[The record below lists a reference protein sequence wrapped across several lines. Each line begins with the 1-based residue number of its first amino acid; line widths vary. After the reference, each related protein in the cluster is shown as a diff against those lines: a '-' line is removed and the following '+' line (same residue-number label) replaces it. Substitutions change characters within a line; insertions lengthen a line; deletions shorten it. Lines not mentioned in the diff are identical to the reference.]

1 MNWCIKNRFIRKQLR
16 LFYVWRQKEVLC
28 HGARRLSISNY
39 RRNRYTCFWHFSHG
53 HSDVI
58 HLYHEAFS
66 PEEMPNDP
74 ENSHSSDQHRISWI
88 QAVFFLLATVVDDFP
103 LNSDLSSKQKKV
115 SYLQGAHYSGP
126 NIFKTLFKASVQL
139 AVQHS
144 RHNRFFPP
152 EGKAC
157 LCRKYNLL
165 GSWSEYV
172 KWISPGIKN
181 HHKSSHLSQSICF
194 WFVFNKC
201 ITYI

>member
-1 MNWCIKNRFIRKQLR
+1 MRC
-16 LFYVWRQKEVLC
+16 
-28 HGARRLSISNY
+28 LSISNY

-58 HLYHEAFS
+58 HLYHVAFS

-103 LNSDLSSKQKKV
+103 LNSDLSSKQKNV

-144 RHNRFFPP
+144 SGTIDFF
-152 EGKAC
+152 
-157 LCRKYNLL
+157 LL
-165 GSWSEYV
+165 KV
-172 KWISPGIKN
+172 KPVCAGNTIYLGAG
-181 HHKSSHLSQSICF
+181 LSM
-194 WFVFNKC
+194 
-201 ITYI
+201 